1 MIKKLQEVATIT
13 AGHYFSKKVQREQGG
28 DYKVLQLRDVGDLEE
43 LHDISPLATIDFE
56 GKGKSILE
64 KGDILI
70 TTRATSGT
78 GIRTLVYTG
87 EPDSVVASSLFFI
100 VRAKDDFVSKEYL
113 AEYLQTKPALQDLM
127 KLTTGASIKMLLRK
141 RVGELSIPVPSRDT
155 QDKKVAAAR
164 VIREQLDRIKSKQEK
179 LLAIKSQI
187 FSTQYR

>member
-1 MIKKLQEVATIT
+1 M
-13 AGHYFSKKVQREQGG
+13 
-28 DYKVLQLRDVGDLEE
+28 
-43 LHDISPLATIDFE
+43 
-56 GKGKSILE
+56 
-64 KGDILI
+64 I

-155 QDKKVAAAR
+155 QDKEVAAAR